1 MPYLRDV
8 VLPECV
14 ADFLGPSDALTLTA
28 MAPIASPRAK
38 VCQPLQ
44 RKTRV
49 KVKNKTRKQ
58 EDLGVAVER
67 GMDSCFFILCLLQS
81 IHVQFYITFVMD
93 LCHCKGLSQH

>member
-28 MAPIASPRAK
+28 MVPIASPRAK
-38 VCQPLQ
+38 VCQPQQ
-44 RKTRV
+44 RKTGV
-49 KVKNKTRKQ
+49 QVKNKTRKQ

-67 GMDSCFFILCLLQS
+67 GMDLNSYFFISCLLQL
-81 IHVQFYITFVMD
+81 IHEKVYFYFCD
-93 LCHCKGLSQH
+93 GLVSF

>member
-14 ADFLGPSDALTLTA
+14 ADFLGPSDALTLTST
-28 MAPIASPRAK
+28 APSASRRAK
-38 VCQPLQ
+38 VCLPLQ

-67 GMDSCFFILCLLQS
+67 GMDFDSCSFYFVFAAVGSCAILHYFCN
-81 IHVQFYITFVMD
+81 
-93 LCHCKGLSQH
+93 GLVSL

>member
-28 MAPIASPRAK
+28 MAPIASPHAK
-38 VCQPLQ
+38 VCPPLQ

-67 GMDSCFFILCLLQS
+67 GMDFNSCFFF
-81 IHVQFYITFVMD
+81 FYFVFVMD
-93 LCHCKGLSQH
+93 LCHFKCLSQH

>member
-14 ADFLGPSDALTLTA
+14 ADFLGPSDALTLSA

-38 VCQPLQ
+38 DCQPLQ
-44 RKTRV
+44 RKTRA

-67 GMDSCFFILCLLQS
+67 GMDFNFLFFLFCVCCS
-81 IHVQFYITFVMD
+81 QFMCSFT
-93 LCHCKGLSQH
+93 LPL

>member
-67 GMDSCFFILCLLQS
+67 GMDFNFLFFYFVFAAVDSCAVLHYLC
-81 IHVQFYITFVMD
+81 D
-93 LCHCKGLSQH
+93 GLVSL